1 MKRIPTM
8 LARHVR
14 LAQAA
19 VITAALLCGSDVFT
33 QGRAER
39 ADSYP
44 NPYRTVEN
52 PLTMP
57 EGRELG
63 WISGLGVDRNG
74 KDIWVVDT
82 CGGDLNGCVNSTVDP
97 VMKFDASGKFVKSF
111 GGGMIVHP
119 HALYVGPSG
128 NIWIA
133 DGFGSQPLVEVD
145 AYGKGQQ
152 VLKFSPD
159 GELLLTLGTPGV
171 RGKTDS
177 TFNMPSDVVV
187 GPNGDIFVA
196 DGHVLRPDD
205 PLTNQRIVKFS
216 KDGTFIKAWGTN
228 GSGRGQFS
236 ETHSLTMDSQ
246 GRLFVADRRSNNRI
260 LIFDQNGTFLDE
272 WRQFGSPATVD
283 IDRQDVLYVADAL
296 SGEGMRHGIYIGSA
310 KDGRVTAFIPDTE
323 PNQLQKYVVADSSGN
338 LWGGYASGTMI
349 RKYVKK

>member
-1 MKRIPTM
+1 MKRIATM

-14 LAQAA
+14 VAQAV

-119 HALYVGPSG
+119 HALYVDPSG

-133 DGFGSQPLVEVD
+133 DGFGSRPLVEVD

-171 RGKTDS
+171 RGKTDR

-187 GPNGDIFVA
+187 APNGDIFVA

-216 KDGTFIKAWGTN
+216 KDGTFIKAWGPTA
-228 GSGRGQFS
+228 
-236 ETHSLTMDSQ
+236 
-246 GRLFVADRRSNNRI
+246 ADGVS
-260 LIFDQNGTFLDE
+260 
-272 WRQFGSPATVD
+272 
-283 IDRQDVLYVADAL
+283 
-296 SGEGMRHGIYIGSA
+296 SA
-310 KDGRVTAFIPDTE
+310 KRIP
-323 PNQLQKYVVADSSGN
+323 
-338 LWGGYASGTMI
+338 
-349 RKYVKK
+349 